1 MIMTETNFISTAAT
15 GTNINGMNGCED
27 YSRWWRIYRK
37 VEHPNSRLICLPHA
51 GGSASF
57 YRNWAQDLPTNIELA
72 AIQYPGHE
80 DRLNEPLV
88 NDMNELVNGI
98 CDSACRGGLL
108 NRPYMIFGHSMGG
121 YVAYELC
128 REIRKRGLKE
138 PYHVFISSSEAPGLK
153 NDSNWHESSDTDL
166 LTEVRRV
173 YGDDNICRDAEIADM
188 FLPVIRNDYELIE
201 KWNPEKNQEPFK
213 IDLSSF
219 YADADTEM
227 DRMKAEGWQNVT
239 SRKFEAR
246 KFNGNHFYLIQHRR
260 EIIRSVADAARRQNT
275 KRLMLP

>member
-1 MIMTETNFISTAAT
+1 
-15 GTNINGMNGCED
+15 
-27 YSRWWRIYRK
+27 
-37 VEHPNSRLICLPHA
+37 
-51 GGSASF
+51 
-57 YRNWAQDLPTNIELA
+57 
-72 AIQYPGHE
+72 
-80 DRLNEPLV
+80 
-88 NDMNELVNGI
+88 
-98 CDSACRGGLL
+98 
-108 NRPYMIFGHSMGG
+108 
-121 YVAYELC
+121 
-128 REIRKRGLKE
+128 
-138 PYHVFISSSEAPGLK
+138 
-153 NDSNWHESSDTDL
+153 
-166 LTEVRRV
+166 
-173 YGDDNICRDAEIADM
+173 M

-239 SRKFEAR
+239 SRKFETR